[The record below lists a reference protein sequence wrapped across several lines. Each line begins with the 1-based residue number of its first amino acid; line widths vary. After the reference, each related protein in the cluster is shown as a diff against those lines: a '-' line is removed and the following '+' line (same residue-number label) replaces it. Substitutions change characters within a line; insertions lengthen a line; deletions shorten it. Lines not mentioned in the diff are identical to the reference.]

1 MTQVILYRNG
11 VPVATAAKAFDP
23 KDNGKPLLIGCMKPG
38 VYHFNGRIDEMA
50 VYKRSLSGDEVT
62 SLFRSGI
69 AMMAQNS
76 IASVTTFTKELVELN
91 TQIEDAGLKAEI
103 ERVLSSASQSVI
115 PIERGI
121 AAGAVPSMNDLKQ
134 LAGDIEKVKA
144 ETANIV
150 WKARLAALLQ
160 QW

>member
-1 MTQVILYRNG
+1 M
-11 VPVATAAKAFDP
+11 
-23 KDNGKPLLIGCMKPG
+23 
-38 VYHFNGRIDEMA
+38 
-50 VYKRSLSGDEVT
+50 
-62 SLFRSGI
+62 
-69 AMMAQNS
+69 
-76 IASVTTFTKELVELN
+76 ELN